1 MKTELERARAQFEYE
16 REHRGRILS
25 AAKGDA
31 RSRAFNEAYD
41 GLYAGMASG
50 DFLDQET
57 EPQRKATQKL
67 KLLRRFFRPDS
78 RVAEFGPGN
87 FHLARAVAP
96 MVASLTLIDVA
107 EPDASVQLPE
117 NCTFYKGDGISLPQ
131 DLPRSGFDLIWS
143 AHVVEHIHPEDV
155 HEHLV
160 NVRAALN
167 DGGSYIIFTPN
178 RFSGPHDISKRF
190 SDVAQGLHLKEYTV
204 SEMRNALQ
212 KAGFKKIDA
221 FAGGKGVY
229 LHVPL
234 WLPLLT
240 EWKLHFLPTSI
251 RRRIASLLP
260 IKAILGIVIVGTKS

>member
-1 MKTELERARAQFEYE
+1 MATEHQRAQAQFTYEKEHRAR
-16 REHRGRILS
+16 IL
-25 AAKGDA
+25 AAPKGQA
-31 RSRAFNEAYD
+31 RSQAFNEAYD

-67 KLLRRFFRPDS
+67 KLLRRFFSSDS

-96 MVASLTLIDVA
+96 LVASLTLIDVA
-107 EPDASVQLPE
+107 QPDASVQLPA

-131 DLPRSGFDLIWS
+131 DLHGFDLMWS

-204 SEMRNALQ
+204 SEMRDALQ

-221 FAGGKGVY
+221 FAGGKGFY

-240 EWKLHFLPTSI
+240 EWKLHFLPVSI
-251 RRRIASLLP
+251 RRRVASFLP
-260 IKAILGIVIVGTKS
+260 VKAILGIIIVGTK